1 MSGIS
6 LGKRSIAG
14 KFRELATDSATY
26 GASNVL
32 GRVITFLLL
41 PLYTRYL
48 DTSAYGALAMLNLL
62 GMLFI
67 PIGNLGMANAT
78 FRHFNL
84 SKDRTVR
91 EEVFGTALVSTA
103 LWSTALFAVCQLF
116 AGRLTEIFV
125 SDLAYLP
132 LVRITLWSAYA
143 ACLSRA
149 AQVMMRADRRA
160 KLLASINLG
169 KIILSV
175 LVTVWLVIFERSG
188 VAGVVVALL
197 IADVAVLPIFLTLTL
212 KRFRP
217 RPSWERWRQMSS
229 YGLPFVPH
237 QLQAIGIAAFGV
249 YMVRFLLNLDEA
261 GIYNVAV
268 RFSAPVALIVTA
280 IQTAWIPFK
289 FQIHAEDDA
298 PADFFST
305 AMTYYV
311 FLISFLWVG
320 IAAWGPELVRLMT
333 AEAFHGAAFVTP
345 LVAAIPIARGIYFMA
360 GSGFEMSN
368 DTRVIPVVSFA
379 GLAVVVGGAFLLIPE
394 LGGYGAAIATIC
406 GWVMMAFVIYY
417 LAQRRFK
424 VRYDWKTVGGLLII
438 ATAIA
443 VVTLLVQRQ
452 PLMVRLAVATV
463 VSLLFPIV
471 GLGMILLGGT
481 DSAPLH
487 RVLEIVRTRK
497 TRS

>member
-1 MSGIS
+1 M
-6 LGKRSIAG
+6 
-14 KFRELATDSATY
+14 
-26 GASNVL
+26 
-32 GRVITFLLL
+32 ITFLLL

-62 GMLFI
+62 GVLFI
-67 PIGNLGMANAT
+67 PIGTLGMANAT

-84 SKDRTVR
+84 SKDQTVR
-91 EEVFGTALVSTA
+91 EEVFGTALVSIA
-103 LWSTALFAVCQLF
+103 IWSTVLFVIGQLT
-116 AGRLTEIFV
+116 AGRLTQIFV
-125 SDLAYLP
+125 SEPAYLP
-132 LVRITLWSAYA
+132 LVRLTLWSSFA

-169 KIILSV
+169 KIVLSV
-175 LVTVWLVIFERSG
+175 LITVWLVIFLERG
-188 VAGVVVALL
+188 VAGVVIALL
-197 IADVAVLPIFLTLTL
+197 AADVVVLPIFLVLTL

-217 RPSWERWRQMSS
+217 RPRWKRWRQMAS

-237 QLQAIGIAAFGV
+237 QLQAIGITAFGV
-249 YMVRFLLNLDEA
+249 YMVRFLLSLDEA
-261 GIYNVAV
+261 GVYNVAV
-268 RFSAPVALIVTA
+268 RFSAPAALIVTA

-311 FLISFLWVG
+311 FLICFLWVG

-333 AEAFHGAAFVTP
+333 AEAFHGAAAVTP

-368 DTRVIPVVSFA
+368 DTRVIPIVSFA
-379 GLAVVVGGAFLLIPE
+379 GLVVVVGGAFLSIPH
-394 LGGYGAAIATIC
+394 LGSYGAAIATIC

-417 LAQRRFK
+417 LAQLRFK
-424 VRYDWKTVGGLLII
+424 VHYDWKTVCALLLSATSIAVMSLLIQNQPLLTRLAFA
-438 ATAIA
+438 ATASA
-443 VVTLLVQRQ
+443 
-452 PLMVRLAVATV
+452 A
-463 VSLLFPIV
+463 FPV
-471 GLGMILLGGT
+471 LGLGMILLGGT
-481 DSAPLH
+481 DSAP
-487 RVLEIVRTRK
+487 
-497 TRS
+497 